1 MKRKQT
7 KIGRAQFYLYYRK

>member
-7 KIGRAQFYLYYRK
+7 KIGRAQFYLFYRK